1 MSVKN
6 YEKRIPVQAIQFQG
20 MDTAHIQEII
30 GFVGMPVSLD
40 FGVDGIK
47 LRVIRGAFDVL
58 VIYVGDYIVKE
69 ETGNLKRIDKVS
81 FEAEYNEVVT
91 T

>member
-20 MDTAHIQEII
+20 MDTPHIQEII
-30 GFVGMPVSLD
+30 SFVGMPVSLD

-69 ETGNLKRIDKVS
+69 DTGNLKRIDKVS
-81 FEAEYNEVVT
+81 FEAEYNEVT